1 MTKLISKTVD
11 IVFLLLLAV
20 IVFAVSVSLAETV
33 FQGAVAC
40 VAGAAVLSAALF
52 VLIWGRTRLQSIGR
66 RIKTRLEPIPA
77 WKLALFLGLF
87 SAVTKIILVFL
98 FDNNADLHPDMAMYR
113 SYAEQYAESGII
125 TEGAGYAYQHSYMA
139 FYGLILSPFAKLFG
153 ADTKVFTVLL
163 SVLHSVAMVLLFDML
178 RHYVKKELAFVTML
192 LYCIFPLGLLQTQ
205 LLVHENALFFF
216 HIAAFWLFER
226 AFRKNTHWL
235 KGLLLVF
242 AAAVVLAMGKSVNAA
257 GQVFFISFG
266 IYAVGKVFSA
276 KLTLKKCVSLV
287 CVMVILVSCY
297 VGSTAM
303 IHSLEKNTL
312 AVNKED
318 QSLNYA
324 YPYGWSL
331 YVGFNY
337 DSAGGWTAEDNLLY
351 HNYRECNNK
360 EDAIQYQ
367 KDLLKQRFQIY
378 ADDPIKIPVLLFNKI
393 KNLWG
398 NQLLPFAY
406 EQGNAINDFVLHGM
420 GGIVNKLCILGNKTT
435 TLLLFLMI
443 LLAQWRKRKYSEDE
457 IGPDLHFRMAVIGVT
472 LALMLFEVSPKYASH
487 LYICFFCVLSLMARY
502 YLADSEP
509 NKSK

>member
-1 MTKLISKTVD
+1 
-11 IVFLLLLAV
+11 
-20 IVFAVSVSLAETV
+20 
-33 FQGAVAC
+33 
-40 VAGAAVLSAALF
+40 
-52 VLIWGRTRLQSIGR
+52 
-66 RIKTRLEPIPA
+66 
-77 WKLALFLGLF
+77 
-87 SAVTKIILVFL
+87 VFL
-98 FDNNADLHPDMAMYR
+98 FDNNADLHYDMAMYR
-113 SYAEQYAESGII
+113 SYAEQYASTGVI
-125 TEGAGYAYQHSYMA
+125 TEGADYAYRHSYMA

-287 CVMVILVSCY
+287 CVMAILVSCY

-312 AVNKED
+312 AVDKED
-318 QSLNYA
+318 QSLNYS

-337 DSAGGWTAEDNLLY
+337 DSAGSWTMEDNLLY
-351 HNYRECNNK
+351 HNYRTYDNK

-378 ADDPIKIPVLLFNKI
+378 ADDPIKIPVLLFKKI

-420 GGIVNKLCILGNKTT
+420 GGIFYKLCILVSKATS
-435 TLLLFLMI
+435 LLLFLML
-443 LLAQWRKRKYSEDE
+443 LLAQWKKQKYSEDK

-472 LALMLFEVSPKYASH
+472 LALMLFEVTPKYASH
-487 LYICFFCVLSLMARY
+487 LYICLFCALALMVRY
-502 YLADSEP
+502 YFADSAS
-509 NKSK
+509 NK